1 MFDLLIKRTFKY
13 HLKSRTENSGFWFDF
28 LKISNFSF
36 FIMILVVELLHFM
49 FLLLWLCTKLNS
61 KFIIS
66 TYLSCYNTTSFK
78 FTFLSLP
85 DNEIN
90 SVINKFWYDF
100 RLFCSSQL
108 SRSLLGN
115 NIIIYPSKMI
125 LHKKTNPLKWLNLNN
140 PPFDFI
146 FFLCLVFF
154 LIVLCRRN

>member
-1 MFDLLIKRTFKY
+1 MICWLSERLSTTSNRELKILVFGLI
-13 HLKSRTENSGFWFDF
+13 F
-28 LKISNFSF
+28 LKFQTLAFLLWFWLLNFD
-36 FIMILVVELLHFM
+36 IELLHFM

-154 LIVLCRRN
+154 